1 VAKAKYF
8 LRVSVIKYEE
18 SRHGASAIA
27 WSSTSG
33 SHRMKI
39 TNKNFEVSFSFRGL
53 ALLSILSAATLA
65 FAAEATTADSID
77 EFQLAMKLFGGL
89 ALFLFGIDQMSDG
102 LKAVAG
108 NRMAT
113 LLGGM
118 TRNRFL
124 GGITGAFVTAILNSS
139 SVTTVLVVG
148 FTTAGIM
155 TLQQSIGVIMGANI
169 GSTMTAQI
177 VAFNVTQYAMLPIA
191 IGFGMIFF
199 GKNEST
205 KHSGA
210 MLFGLGLLFGG
221 MGIMSEAMYPLRSFP
236 PFLDLMA
243 RMENPLL
250 GILVGA
256 GFTALVQSS
265 AATTGI
271 AIVMAAEGLMSLPA
285 GIALALGANIGTCA
299 TALLAA
305 IGKPV
310 AARRAAGAHVLFNV
324 LGVLVW
330 LPIIGLLAEL
340 ATAAS
345 PAHHTIFNV
354 TNTMIFIWFTGFFA
368 RAVEKL
374 VPDRVVVTKEIIVP
388 KFLDEALLA
397 TPTLAMRA
405 ARFEG
410 HRLGEI
416 ALDMVNQVGPA
427 IRSRDVGQFDE
438 IEKKDDQISVLK
450 EKIMEYL
457 GEIYKQELTSD
468 ESRLLLRLMRGVDE
482 AQRVS
487 TVVRN
492 DLIGVGRQLIESE
505 IETSETTQHV
515 LTALYDEV
523 RAAVKLA
530 VDAIAELDE
539 SKALEVIQLKATI
552 NGLID
557 GALEYQQERVS
568 PTEPQ
573 LIALFRL
580 EDEVIDALKR
590 IYSLSKRLANL
601 LLPEAVVA
609 RDV

>member
-1 VAKAKYF
+1 MAQETVAEPA
-8 LRVSVIKYEE
+8 
-18 SRHGASAIA
+18 
-27 WSSTSG
+27 
-33 SHRMKI
+33 
-39 TNKNFEVSFSFRGL
+39 
-53 ALLSILSAATLA
+53 
-65 FAAEATTADSID
+65 SID
-77 EFQLAMKLFGGL
+77 TFKLLMNLFGGL

-113 LLGGM
+113 LLGSM

-177 VAFNVTQYAMLPIA
+177 VAFNVTQYAMLPIT

-205 KHSGA
+205 KHGGA

-221 MGIMSEAMYPLRSFP
+221 MGIMSSAMYPLRSFE

-243 RMENPLL
+243 QMENPLL

-256 GFTALVQSS
+256 AFTALVQSS

-324 LGVLVW
+324 LGVLIW
-330 LPIIGLLAEL
+330 LPFIGLLAQL

-345 PAHHTIFNV
+345 PMHPELVGAARMAEEVPRQIANAHTIFNV
-354 TNTMIFIWFTGFFA
+354 ANTVIFIWFTGVLCPESWKDWC
-368 RAVEKL
+368 R
-374 VPDRVVVTKEIIVP
+374 
-388 KFLDEALLA
+388 
-397 TPTLAMRA
+397 
-405 ARFEG
+405 
-410 HRLGEI
+410 I
-416 ALDMVNQVGPA
+416 ALSKP
-427 IRSRDVGQFDE
+427 
-438 IEKKDDQISVLK
+438 K
-450 EKIMEYL
+450 
-457 GEIYKQELTSD
+457 
-468 ESRLLLRLMRGVDE
+468 RLLHPNSLTRHYCQHPRWLCKLR
-482 AQRVS
+482 A
-487 TVVRN
+487 
-492 DLIGVGRQLIESE
+492 
-505 IETSETTQHV
+505 
-515 LTALYDEV
+515 
-523 RAAVKLA
+523 
-530 VDAIAELDE
+530 
-539 SKALEVIQLKATI
+539 SK
-552 NGLID
+552 G
-557 GALEYQQERVS
+557 
-568 PTEPQ
+568 
-573 LIALFRL
+573 IALAKSHWQWSTR
-580 EDEVIDALKR
+580 
-590 IYSLSKRLANL
+590 
-601 LLPEAVVA
+601 
-609 RDV
+609 

>member
-1 VAKAKYF
+1 MLV
-8 LRVSVIKYEE
+8 
-18 SRHGASAIA
+18 
-27 WSSTSG
+27 
-33 SHRMKI
+33 
-39 TNKNFEVSFSFRGL
+39 TNKTFSVSFSLRGL
-53 ALLSILSAATLA
+53 LLLSILSAATLA
-65 FAAEATTADSID
+65 MAAEATTADSID

-102 LKAVAG
+102 LKAIAG

-113 LLGGM
+113 LLGSM

-205 KHSGA
+205 KHGGA

-221 MGIMSEAMYPLRSFP
+221 MGIMSEAMYPLRSFQ

-243 RMENPLL
+243 RMDNPLL

-324 LGVLVW
+324 LGVVVW

-345 PAHHTIFNV
+345 PAHPELVGAARMAEEVPRQIANAHTIFNV
-354 TNTMIFIWFTGFFA
+354 ANTVIFIWFTGFFA

-374 VPDRVVVTKEIIVP
+374 VPDRVVVSKEIIAP
-388 KFLDEALLA
+388 KFLDDALLA
-397 TPTLAMRA
+397 TPMLAMRA

-416 ALDMVNQVGPA
+416 ALEMVDQVGPA
-427 IRSRDVGQFDE
+427 IRSRDIGQLGE
-438 IEKKDDQISVLK
+438 LEKKDDQIDVLK
-450 EKIMEYL
+450 EKILEYL

-482 AQRVS
+482 VQRIS
-487 TVVRN
+487 TAVRS
-492 DLIGVGRQLIESE
+492 DLIGVGRQLIESD
-505 IETSETTQHV
+505 IETSETTQHT
-515 LTALYDEV
+515 LTTLYDQV
-523 RAAVKLA
+523 RSAVKLA

-539 SKALEVIQLKATI
+539 SKALEVIQMKSTI

-557 GALEYQQERVS
+557 GALDYQQERIS

-601 LLPEAVVA
+601 LLPEAVAA

>member
-1 VAKAKYF
+1 
-8 LRVSVIKYEE
+8 
-18 SRHGASAIA
+18 
-27 WSSTSG
+27 
-33 SHRMKI
+33 MNI
-39 TNKNFEVSFSFRGL
+39 TNRNFRVSFSLRGL
-53 ALLSILSAATLA
+53 VLLSILSAATLA
-65 FAAEATTADSID
+65 FAAEAAAADSID

-113 LLGGM
+113 LLGTM

-205 KHSGA
+205 KHGGA

-324 LGVLVW
+324 LGVLIW
-330 LPIIGLLAEL
+330 LPIIGLLAQM

-345 PAHHTIFNV
+345 PLHPELVGAARMAEEVPRQIANAHTIFNV
-354 TNTMIFIWFTGFFA
+354 ANTVIFIWFTGFFA
-368 RAVEKL
+368 RVVEKL
-374 VPDRVVVTKEIIVP
+374 VPERVVVTKEIIAP
-388 KFLDEALLA
+388 KFLDDALLA
-397 TPTLAMRA
+397 TPMLAMRA

-410 HRLGEI
+410 HRMGEI
-416 ALDMVNQVGPA
+416 ALEMVDGVGPA
-427 IRSRDVGQFDE
+427 IRSRDVRQFDA
-438 IEKKDDQISVLK
+438 IEKKDDQIDVLK

-457 GEIYKQELTSD
+457 SEIYGQQLTSD
-468 ESRLLLRLMRGVDE
+468 ESRRLLRLMRGVDE
-482 AQRVS
+482 VQRIG

-492 DLIGVGRQLIESE
+492 DLIGVGRQLIESD
-505 IETSETTQHV
+505 IETSETTEHT
-515 LTALYDEV
+515 LTALYDQV
-523 RAAVKLA
+523 RSAVTLA

-539 SKALEVIQLKATI
+539 SKALEVIQMKPKVNA
-552 NGLID
+552 LID
-557 GALEYQQERVS
+557 GALDYQQERIA

-580 EDEVIDALKR
+580 EDEVIDGLKR

-601 LLPEAVVA
+601 LLPEAVAA

>member
-1 VAKAKYF
+1 MRFSNTNFRAGF
-8 LRVSVIKYEE
+8 SV
-18 SRHGASAIA
+18 
-27 WSSTSG
+27 
-33 SHRMKI
+33 
-39 TNKNFEVSFSFRGL
+39 RGMLLL
-53 ALLSILSAATLA
+53 ALSS
-65 FAAEATTADSID
+65 FAALALAAETAEAGSID
-77 EFQLAMKLFGGL
+77 AFQLVMMLFGGL

-108 NRMAT
+108 DRMAS

-124 GGITGAFVTAILNSS
+124 GATTGALVTALLNSS

-177 VAFNVTQYAMLPIA
+177 VAFNVTQYAMLPVA

-199 GKNEST
+199 GKNESM

-221 MGIMSEAMYPLRSFP
+221 MGVMSEAMYPLRSFP
-236 PFLDLMA
+236 PFLDLMS

-305 IGKPV
+305 MGKPV
-310 AARRAAGAHVLFNV
+310 AAKQAAAAHVLFNV
-324 LGVLVW
+324 LGVLIWV
-330 LPIIGLLAEL
+330 PIIGLLTQL
-340 ATAAS
+340 ATSAS
-345 PAHHTIFNV
+345 PAHPELDGAARMAAEVPRQIANAHTIFNV
-354 TNTMIFIWFTGFFA
+354 ANTTIFIFLTGIFA
-368 RAVEKL
+368 RVVEKL
-374 VPDRVVVTKEIIVP
+374 VPERVEVIKEIIAP
-388 KFLDEALLA
+388 KFLDEALLS
-397 TPTLAMRA
+397 TPSLAMQA

-410 HRLGEI
+410 RRLAEI
-416 ALDMVNQVGPA
+416 VSKMVHEVGPA
-427 IRSRDVGQFDE
+427 LQSREPKQLDE
-438 IEKKDDQISVLK
+438 IEHLDDQVQLLRD
-450 EKIMEYL
+450 KIMDYL
-457 GEIYKQELTSD
+457 GEIYRQKLTTD
-468 ESRLLLRLMRGVDE
+468 ESKRLLQMMRGADE
-482 AQRVS
+482 IQRIGS
-487 TVVRN
+487 AVRN
-492 DLIGVGRQLIESE
+492 DLIPAGRLLFETGIEISD
-505 IETSETTQHV
+505 TTKHV
-515 LTALYDEV
+515 LTNLYDNV
-523 RAAVKLA
+523 CAAVKLA
-530 VDAIAELDE
+530 VDAIEEHDE
-539 SKALEVIQLKATI
+539 AKALEVIQMKSSI
-552 NGLID
+552 HGLID
-557 GALEYQQERVS
+557 DALEFQQERIS
-568 PTEPQ
+568 PLEPQ
-573 LIALFRL
+573 LVTLFRL

-590 IYSLSKRLANL
+590 IYALSKRLANL
-601 LLPEAVVA
+601 LLPATIAA

>member
-1 VAKAKYF
+1 
-8 LRVSVIKYEE
+8 
-18 SRHGASAIA
+18 
-27 WSSTSG
+27 
-33 SHRMKI
+33 MNI
-39 TNKNFEVSFSFRGL
+39 TNRNFRVSFSLRGL
-53 ALLSILSAATLA
+53 VLLSILSAATLA
-65 FAAEATTADSID
+65 FAAEAAAADSID

-113 LLGGM
+113 LLGTM

-205 KHSGA
+205 KHGGA

-324 LGVLVW
+324 LGVLIW
-330 LPIIGLLAEL
+330 LPIIGLLAQM

-345 PAHHTIFNV
+345 PLHPELVGAARMAEEVPRQIANAHTIFNV
-354 TNTMIFIWFTGFFA
+354 ANTVIFIWFTGFFA
-368 RAVEKL
+368 RVVEKL
-374 VPDRVVVTKEIIVP
+374 VPERVVATKEIIAP
-388 KFLDEALLA
+388 KFLDDALLA
-397 TPTLAMRA
+397 TPMLAMRA

-410 HRLGEI
+410 HRMGEI
-416 ALDMVNQVGPA
+416 ALEMVDGVGPA
-427 IRSRDVGQFDE
+427 IRSRDVGQFDA
-438 IEKKDDQISVLK
+438 IEKKDDQIDVLK

-457 GEIYKQELTSD
+457 GEIYGQQLTSD
-468 ESRLLLRLMRGVDE
+468 ESRRLLRLMRGVDE
-482 AQRVS
+482 VQRIG

-492 DLIGVGRQLIESE
+492 DLIGVGRQLIESD
-505 IETSETTQHV
+505 IETSETTEHT
-515 LTALYDEV
+515 LTALYDQV
-523 RAAVKLA
+523 RSAVTLA

-539 SKALEVIQLKATI
+539 SKALEVIQMKPTVNA
-552 NGLID
+552 LID
-557 GALEYQQERVS
+557 GALDYQQERIA

-580 EDEVIDALKR
+580 EDEVIDGLKR

-601 LLPEAVVA
+601 LLPEAVAA

>member
-1 VAKAKYF
+1 
-8 LRVSVIKYEE
+8 
-18 SRHGASAIA
+18 
-27 WSSTSG
+27 
-33 SHRMKI
+33 MNI
-39 TNKNFEVSFSFRGL
+39 TNRDFRVSFSLRGL
-53 ALLSILSAATLA
+53 VLLSIFSAATLA
-65 FAAEATTADSID
+65 FAAEAAATDSID
-77 EFQLAMKLFGGL
+77 EFQLVMKLFGGL

-113 LLGGM
+113 LLGSM

-205 KHSGA
+205 KHGGA

-221 MGIMSEAMYPLRSFP
+221 MGVMSEAMYPLRSFP
-236 PFLDLMA
+236 PFLDLMGQ
-243 RMENPLL
+243 MENPLL

-324 LGVLVW
+324 LGVLIW
-330 LPIIGLLAEL
+330 LPFIGLLAQM
-340 ATAAS
+340 ATDAS
-345 PAHHTIFNV
+345 PLHPELVGAARMAEEVPRQIANAHTIFNV
-354 TNTMIFIWFTGFFA
+354 ANTLIFIWFTGFFA

-374 VPDRVVVTKEIIVP
+374 VPDRVVVTKEIIAP
-388 KFLDEALLA
+388 KFLDDALLA
-397 TPTLAMRA
+397 TPMLGMQA
-405 ARFEG
+405 ARFEV
-410 HRLGEI
+410 HRMGKI
-416 ALDMVNQVGPA
+416 ALEMVDEVGPA
-427 IRSRDVGQFDE
+427 IRSRDVGQFDA
-438 IEKKDDQISVLK
+438 IEKKDDQIDVLK

-457 GEIYKQELTSD
+457 GEIYRQQLTSD
-468 ESRLLLRLMRGVDE
+468 ESRVLLRLMRGVDE
-482 AQRVS
+482 VQRIG

-492 DLIGVGRQLIESE
+492 DLIGTGRQLIESD
-505 IETSETTQHV
+505 IETSETTQHT
-515 LTALYDEV
+515 LTALYDQV
-523 RAAVKLA
+523 RSAVTLA

-539 SKALEVIQLKATI
+539 NKALEVIQMKSAI
-552 NGLID
+552 NGHID
-557 GALEYQQERVS
+557 GALDYQQERIA

-580 EDEVIDALKR
+580 EDEVIDGLGR
-590 IYSLSKRLANL
+590 IYLLSRRLANL
-601 LLPEAVVA
+601 LLPAAVAA

>member
-1 VAKAKYF
+1 
-8 LRVSVIKYEE
+8 
-18 SRHGASAIA
+18 
-27 WSSTSG
+27 
-33 SHRMKI
+33 MNI
-39 TNKNFEVSFSFRGL
+39 TNRDFRVSFSLRGL
-53 ALLSILSAATLA
+53 VLLSIFSAATLA
-65 FAAEATTADSID
+65 FAAEAAATDSID
-77 EFQLAMKLFGGL
+77 EFQLVMKLFGGL

-113 LLGGM
+113 LLGSM

-191 IGFGMIFF
+191 IGFGMTFF

-205 KHSGA
+205 KHGGA

-324 LGVLVW
+324 LGVLIW
-330 LPIIGLLAEL
+330 LPIIGLLAQM

-345 PAHHTIFNV
+345 PLHPELVGAARMAEEVPRQIANAHTIFNV
-354 TNTMIFIWFTGFFA
+354 ANTVIFIWFTGFFA
-368 RAVEKL
+368 RVVEKL
-374 VPDRVVVTKEIIVP
+374 VPERVVVTKEIIAP
-388 KFLDEALLA
+388 KFLDDALLA
-397 TPTLAMRA
+397 TPMLAMRA

-410 HRLGEI
+410 HRMGEI
-416 ALDMVNQVGPA
+416 ALEMVDGVGPA
-427 IRSRDVGQFDE
+427 IRSRDVRQFDA
-438 IEKKDDQISVLK
+438 IEKKDDQIDVLK

-457 GEIYKQELTSD
+457 GEIYGQQLTSD
-468 ESRLLLRLMRGVDE
+468 ESRRLLRLMRGVDE
-482 AQRVS
+482 VQRIG

-492 DLIGVGRQLIESE
+492 DLIGVGRQLIESD
-505 IETSETTQHV
+505 IETSETTEHT
-515 LTALYDEV
+515 LTALYDQV
-523 RAAVKLA
+523 RSAVTLA

-539 SKALEVIQLKATI
+539 SKALEVIQMKPTVNA
-552 NGLID
+552 LID
-557 GALEYQQERVS
+557 GALDYQQERIA

-580 EDEVIDALKR
+580 EDEVIDGLKR

-601 LLPEAVVA
+601 LLPEAVAA

>member
-1 VAKAKYF
+1 
-8 LRVSVIKYEE
+8 
-18 SRHGASAIA
+18 
-27 WSSTSG
+27 
-33 SHRMKI
+33 MNI
-39 TNKNFEVSFSFRGL
+39 TNRNFRVSFSLRGL
-53 ALLSILSAATLA
+53 VLLSILSAATLA
-65 FAAEATTADSID
+65 FAAEAAAADSID

-113 LLGGM
+113 LLGTM

-205 KHSGA
+205 KHGGA

-324 LGVLVW
+324 LGVLIW
-330 LPIIGLLAEL
+330 LPIIGLLAQM

-345 PAHHTIFNV
+345 PLHPELVGAARMAEEVPRQIANAHTIFNV
-354 TNTMIFIWFTGFFA
+354 ANTVIFIWFTGFFA
-368 RAVEKL
+368 RVVEKL
-374 VPDRVVVTKEIIVP
+374 VPERVVVTKEIIAP
-388 KFLDEALLA
+388 KFLDDALLA
-397 TPTLAMRA
+397 TPMLAMRA

-410 HRLGEI
+410 HRMGEI
-416 ALDMVNQVGPA
+416 ALEMVDGVGPA
-427 IRSRDVGQFDE
+427 IRSRDVGQFDA
-438 IEKKDDQISVLK
+438 IEKKDDQIDVLK

-457 GEIYKQELTSD
+457 GEIYGQQLTSD
-468 ESRLLLRLMRGVDE
+468 ESRRLLRLMRGVDE
-482 AQRVS
+482 VQRIG

-492 DLIGVGRQLIESE
+492 DLIGVGRQLIESD
-505 IETSETTQHV
+505 IETSETTEHT
-515 LTALYDEV
+515 LTALYDQV
-523 RAAVKLA
+523 RSAVTLA

-539 SKALEVIQLKATI
+539 SKALEVIQMKPTVNA
-552 NGLID
+552 LID
-557 GALEYQQERVS
+557 GALDYQQERIA

-580 EDEVIDALKR
+580 EDEVIDGLKR

-601 LLPEAVVA
+601 LLPEAVAA

>member
-1 VAKAKYF
+1 
-8 LRVSVIKYEE
+8 
-18 SRHGASAIA
+18 
-27 WSSTSG
+27 
-33 SHRMKI
+33 MKI

-345 PAHHTIFNV
+345 PAHPELVGAARMAEEVPRQIANAHTIFNV

>member
-1 VAKAKYF
+1 MIVTDKT
-8 LRVSVIKYEE
+8 LRVS
-18 SRHGASAIA
+18 
-27 WSSTSG
+27 
-33 SHRMKI
+33 
-39 TNKNFEVSFSFRGL
+39 FSLRGL
-53 ALLSILSAATLA
+53 AFLSIVSAATLA
-65 FAAEATTADSID
+65 FAAEAAAADSID

-345 PAHHTIFNV
+345 PAHPELVGAARMAEEVPRQIANAHTIFNV

-388 KFLDEALLA
+388 KFLDDALLA
-397 TPTLAMRA
+397 TPMLAMRA

-410 HRLGEI
+410 HRMGEI
-416 ALDMVNQVGPA
+416 ALEMVNEVGPA
-427 IRSRDVGQFDE
+427 IKSRDVALFDE
-438 IEKKDDQISVLK
+438 IEKKDDQIDVLK

-457 GEIYKQELTSD
+457 GEIYKQQLTSD
-468 ESRLLLRLMRGVDE
+468 ESQLLLRLMRGVDE
-482 AQRVS
+482 VQRIG

-492 DLIGVGRQLIESE
+492 DLIGVGRQLIESD
-505 IETSETTQHV
+505 IETSETTQHA
-515 LTALYDEV
+515 LTALYDQV
-523 RAAVKLA
+523 RSAVTLA

-539 SKALEVIQLKATI
+539 SKALEVVQMKSTV

-557 GALEYQQERVS
+557 GALDYQQERIA

-601 LLPEAVVA
+601 LLPHAVAA

>member
-1 VAKAKYF
+1 
-8 LRVSVIKYEE
+8 
-18 SRHGASAIA
+18 
-27 WSSTSG
+27 
-33 SHRMKI
+33 MNI
-39 TNKNFEVSFSFRGL
+39 TNRNFRVSFSLRGL
-53 ALLSILSAATLA
+53 VLLSILSAATLA
-65 FAAEATTADSID
+65 FAAEAAAADSID

-113 LLGGM
+113 LLGTM

-191 IGFGMIFF
+191 IGFGMTFF

-205 KHSGA
+205 KHGGA

-324 LGVLVW
+324 LGVLIW
-330 LPIIGLLAEL
+330 LPIIGLLAQM

-345 PAHHTIFNV
+345 PLHPELVGAARMAEEVPRQIANAHTIFNV
-354 TNTMIFIWFTGFFA
+354 ANTVIFIWFTGFFA
-368 RAVEKL
+368 RVVEKL
-374 VPDRVVVTKEIIVP
+374 VPERVVVTKEIIAP
-388 KFLDEALLA
+388 KFLDDALLA
-397 TPTLAMRA
+397 TPMLAMRA

-410 HRLGEI
+410 HRMGEI
-416 ALDMVNQVGPA
+416 ALEMVDGVGPA
-427 IRSRDVGQFDE
+427 IRSRDVRQFDA
-438 IEKKDDQISVLK
+438 IEKKDDQIDVLK

-457 GEIYKQELTSD
+457 GEIYGQQLTSD
-468 ESRLLLRLMRGVDE
+468 ESRRLLRLMRGVDE
-482 AQRVS
+482 VQRIG

-492 DLIGVGRQLIESE
+492 DLIGVGRQLIESD
-505 IETSETTQHV
+505 IETSETTEHT
-515 LTALYDEV
+515 LTALYDQV
-523 RAAVKLA
+523 RSAVTLA

-539 SKALEVIQLKATI
+539 SKALEVIQMKPKVNA
-552 NGLID
+552 LID
-557 GALEYQQERVS
+557 GALDYQQERIA

-580 EDEVIDALKR
+580 EDEVIDGLKR

-601 LLPEAVVA
+601 LLPEAVAA

>member
-1 VAKAKYF
+1 
-8 LRVSVIKYEE
+8 
-18 SRHGASAIA
+18 
-27 WSSTSG
+27 
-33 SHRMKI
+33 
-39 TNKNFEVSFSFRGL
+39 
-53 ALLSILSAATLA
+53 
-65 FAAEATTADSID
+65 
-77 EFQLAMKLFGGL
+77 
-89 ALFLFGIDQMSDG
+89 
-102 LKAVAG
+102 
-108 NRMAT
+108 
-113 LLGGM
+113 
-118 TRNRFL
+118 
-124 GGITGAFVTAILNSS
+124 
-139 SVTTVLVVG
+139 
-148 FTTAGIM
+148 
-155 TLQQSIGVIMGANI
+155 
-169 GSTMTAQI
+169 MTAQI

-285 GIALALGANIGTCA
+285 GIALALGA
-299 TALLAA
+299 
-305 IGKPV
+305 

-345 PAHHTIFNV
+345 PAHPELVGAARMAEEVPRQIANAHTIFNV

>member
-1 VAKAKYF
+1 MLFTDKTF
-8 LRVSVIKYEE
+8 RV
-18 SRHGASAIA
+18 G
-27 WSSTSG
+27 
-33 SHRMKI
+33 
-39 TNKNFEVSFSFRGL
+39 FSLRGL
-53 ALLSILSAATLA
+53 ALLSVLSAATLV

-77 EFQLAMKLFGGL
+77 EFELVMKLFGGL

-108 NRMAT
+108 NRMAM
-113 LLGGM
+113 LLGSM

-205 KHSGA
+205 KHGGA

-221 MGIMSEAMYPLRSFP
+221 MGVMSEAMYPLRSFQ

-243 RMENPLL
+243 RMENPFL

-324 LGVLVW
+324 LGVIVW
-330 LPIIGLLAEL
+330 LPLIGLLAQL

-345 PAHHTIFNV
+345 PAHPELVGAARMAEEVPRQIANAHTIFNV
-354 TNTMIFIWFTGFFA
+354 TNTIVFIWFTGLFA

-374 VPDRVVVTKEIIVP
+374 VPDRVVVTKEIIAP
-388 KFLDEALLA
+388 KFLDDAM
-397 TPTLAMRA
+397 LAMRA

-410 HRLGEI
+410 HRLSEI
-416 ALDMVNQVGPA
+416 ALQMVDQVGPA
-427 IRSRDVGQFDE
+427 IKSRDVRQFAE
-438 IEKKDDQISVLK
+438 LEKMDDQISVLK

-468 ESRLLLRLMRGVDE
+468 EGRLLLRMMRGVDE
-482 AQRVS
+482 VQRIS
-487 TVVRN
+487 TTVRS
-492 DLIGVGRQLIESE
+492 DLIGVGRQLIESD
-505 IETSETTQHV
+505 IETSETTQHA
-515 LTALYDEV
+515 LATLYDQV
-523 RAAVKLA
+523 RSAVRLA

-539 SKALEVIQLKATI
+539 SRALEVIQMKSTI

-557 GALEYQQERVS
+557 GALDYQQERVA

-580 EDEVIDALKR
+580 EAEVIDALKR

-601 LLPEAVVA
+601 LLPEAVAA

>member
-1 VAKAKYF
+1 
-8 LRVSVIKYEE
+8 
-18 SRHGASAIA
+18 
-27 WSSTSG
+27 
-33 SHRMKI
+33 MNI
-39 TNKNFEVSFSFRGL
+39 TNRNFRVSFSLRGL
-53 ALLSILSAATLA
+53 VLLSILSAATLA
-65 FAAEATTADSID
+65 FAAEAAAADSID

-113 LLGGM
+113 LLGTM

-205 KHSGA
+205 KHGGA

-324 LGVLVW
+324 LGVLIW
-330 LPIIGLLAEL
+330 LPIIGLLAQM

-345 PAHHTIFNV
+345 PLHPELVGAARMAEEVPRQIANAHTIFNV
-354 TNTMIFIWFTGFFA
+354 ANTVIFIWFTGFFA
-368 RAVEKL
+368 RVVEKL
-374 VPDRVVVTKEIIVP
+374 VPERVVVTKEIIAP
-388 KFLDEALLA
+388 KFLDDALLA
-397 TPTLAMRA
+397 TPMLAMRA

-410 HRLGEI
+410 HRMGEI
-416 ALDMVNQVGPA
+416 ALEMVDGVGPA
-427 IRSRDVGQFDE
+427 IRSRDVRQFDA
-438 IEKKDDQISVLK
+438 IEKKDDQIDVLK

-457 GEIYKQELTSD
+457 GEIYGQQLTSD
-468 ESRLLLRLMRGVDE
+468 ESRRLLRLMRGVDE
-482 AQRVS
+482 VQRIG

-492 DLIGVGRQLIESE
+492 DLIGVGRQLIESD
-505 IETSETTQHV
+505 IETSETTEHT
-515 LTALYDEV
+515 LTALYDQV
-523 RAAVKLA
+523 RSAVTLA

-539 SKALEVIQLKATI
+539 SKALEVIQMKPKVNA
-552 NGLID
+552 LID
-557 GALEYQQERVS
+557 GALDYQQERIA

-580 EDEVIDALKR
+580 EDEVIDGLKR

-601 LLPEAVVA
+601 LLPEAVAA